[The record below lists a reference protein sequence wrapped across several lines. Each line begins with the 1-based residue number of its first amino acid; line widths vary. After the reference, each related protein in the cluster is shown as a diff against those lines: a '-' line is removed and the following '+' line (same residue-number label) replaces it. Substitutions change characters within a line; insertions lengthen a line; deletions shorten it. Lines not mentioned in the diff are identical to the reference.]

1 MEIKFSRHAK
11 RRAKLYEISETT
23 ITDILTNMNLHQGDH
38 EIIKHVPGFQY
49 PVKMVVSVEEG
60 LITVI
65 TNYPL
70 KKGRKK

>member
-11 RRAKLYEISETT
+11 RRAKLYAISETT
-23 ITDILTNMNLHQGDH
+23 IASILANMTLHQGER
-38 EIIKHVPGFQY
+38 EIIKHVTGFKY
-49 PVKMVVSVEEG
+49 PLKIAVSVEKG
-60 LITVI
+60 LVTVI

>member
-11 RRAKLYEISETT
+11 RRAKLYGIPETT
-23 ITDILTNMNLHQGDH
+23 IIDILTNMNLHQGGH
-38 EIIKHVPGFQY
+38 KIIKRVSGFKY
-49 PVKMVVSVEEG
+49 PLKIAVSVEEN

-70 KKGRKK
+70 KKGRKR